1 MYYSKNDFYDFFFF
15 IPRYICEILSC
26 LQLFVMRQAG
36 KSTSVLRS
44 FLNPIASTVYF
55 SLNSSIC
62 TPRWKLSV
70 IFTSEYYQ
78 NSAIHTYRRKWRGHF
93 SCSHSV
99 WTVIIWCSETIQ
111 KVVLSA
117 TEFKTEGHGGVGQYL
132 AQHEPA
138 LCPDSH
144 EGQWHPG

>member
-70 IFTSEYYQ
+70 IFTSEYL
-78 NSAIHTYRRKWRGHF
+78 SELCDTY
-93 SCSHSV
+93 
-99 WTVIIWCSETIQ
+99 IQ
-111 KVVLSA
+111 K
-117 TEFKTEGHGGVGQYL
+117 EMEGSFFL
-132 AQHEPA
+132 
-138 LCPDSH
+138 
-144 EGQWHPG
+144 